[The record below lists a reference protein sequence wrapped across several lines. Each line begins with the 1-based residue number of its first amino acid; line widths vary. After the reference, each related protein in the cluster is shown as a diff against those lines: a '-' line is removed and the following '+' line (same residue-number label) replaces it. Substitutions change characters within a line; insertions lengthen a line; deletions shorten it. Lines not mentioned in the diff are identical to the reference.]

1 MSLRPSQLTFRLS
14 REEDA
19 SFLKEW
25 LNDPKILFWFPMEGE
40 KEIEDSIRIWI
51 EYVKRGEGITALW
64 DGVPCGMAVLYVQS
78 FKKLAHTCL
87 FSIIVSAEHRNV
99 GVGRALIEELML
111 LAKNTF
117 KIEILHL
124 EVYEGN
130 PAKHLY
136 ERLGFVSF
144 GLHSCFTKEEGQYRS
159 KIFMQKYLDD

>member
-1 MSLRPSQLTFRLS
+1 MSLRPAELTFRLS
-14 REEDA
+14 KEEDS
-19 SFLKEW
+19 SFLKKW
-25 LNDPKILFWFPMEGE
+25 LNDPEILFWFPMEGE

-64 DGVPCGMAVLYVQS
+64 DGVPCGMTVLYVQS
-78 FKKLAHTCL
+78 FKKLSHTCL
-87 FSIIVSAEHRNV
+87 FSIIVSAEHRNR
-99 GVGRALIEELML
+99 GVGRALIEELIL

-136 ERLGFVSF
+136 ERLGFTSF
-144 GLHSCFTKEEGQYRS
+144 GVHSCFTKEDGKYRS
-159 KIFMQKYLDD
+159 KIFMQKYLND